1 MLGQDLLL
9 SVPFPK
15 ILEHLTP
22 TTMTSLFS
30 VDKTS
35 LFATAAG
42 SLLLGVLRFAD
53 VDSGRSSV
61 VSLGDDGTDSFLV
74 DSGGEVSTTNCLPVE
89 SVVGCVDVDACSFGL
104 GFAFLVASVTMFI
117 AAVIL
122 SELTLVV
129 DFSLDVDMIK
139 FPSFFNLFFNLLVYK
154 RTFFT
159 SAQ

>member
-1 MLGQDLLL
+1 MLGAVVGL
-9 SVPFPK
+9 
-15 ILEHLTP
+15 
-22 TTMTSLFS
+22 
-30 VDKTS
+30 
-35 LFATAAG
+35 
-42 SLLLGVLRFAD
+42 AD
-53 VDSGRSSV
+53 VDSGESTG
-61 VSLGDDGTDSFLV
+61 VSLEDDGTDSLLV

-104 GFAFLVASVTMFI
+104 GFAVAVASVTMFI
-117 AAVIL
+117 AAAIL

>member
-1 MLGQDLLL
+1 MLGAVVGL
-9 SVPFPK
+9 
-15 ILEHLTP
+15 
-22 TTMTSLFS
+22 
-30 VDKTS
+30 
-35 LFATAAG
+35 
-42 SLLLGVLRFAD
+42 AD
-53 VDSGRSSV
+53 VDSGESTG
-61 VSLGDDGTDSFLV
+61 VSLEDDGTDSLLV

-104 GFAFLVASVTMFI
+104 GFALALESCTMFI
-117 AAVIL
+117 AAAIL

-129 DFSLDVDMIK
+129 DLSLADDMIK